1 MRTRGLGAGRG
12 AAGLQHHDRL
22 LLRDAFCHFG
32 EGAAVLQVL
41 AMLRDDLGVVVL
53 LEEGQQ
59 IVLVDIGLVAEADD
73 RRDAHLGGA
82 READDRH
89 ADAAGL
95 RRQRRRALDVVGGA
109 ERRAQIGVGII
120 EAVDVRPHQANAV
133 FLADRLDFLLA
144 LHVAGFGIAG
154 GNQDRADDFLLAA
167 FGQRRRDEV
176 GGNGEHGD
184 VDLAGDVLDRLV
196 DLLAHD
202 LIGLGMDR
210 VDLALVAAVDE
221 VLHHGVAD
229 LAVLG
234 GCADHRHRLRLHD
247 PVHLAHDVVMVG
259 ARTRRR
265 RREVDDDADV
275 GGDRIGLGGEHRIE
289 IHLAKSRGNR

>member
-1 MRTRGLGAGRG
+1 MIW
-12 AAGLQHHDRL
+12 
-22 LLRDAFCHFG
+22 
-32 EGAAVLQVL
+32 VLSSCSKKV
-41 AMLRDDLGVVVL
+41 
-53 LEEGQQ
+53 EQ

-167 FGQRRRDEV
+167 FGQGRRDKV
-176 GGNGEHGD
+176 GGNGEHGN
-184 VDLAGDVLDRLV
+184 VDLAGNVLDRLV

-234 GCADHRHRLRLHD
+234 GRADHRHRLRLHD

-275 GGDRIGLGGEHRIE
+275 GGDRIGLGREHRIE